1 MTIQLIHA
9 DCLDVDWPQV
19 DAIITDVPYGTTAC
33 KWDVI
38 IPFDKMWAKIKGAL
52 KPRGAFVTTA
62 SQPFTSALVMSNPK
76 WFKCEWIWEKTMPNN
91 FCQAK
96 YNPMRYHENVLIF
109 SNSKTTY
116 NPIMEE
122 RSEIGKERLKNSG
135 KVLDGSNNTSN
146 FMSFKRGQGIYREY
160 DKTKVFPKSVQKI
173 GSVPNCNGTKLHPTQ
188 KPVALYE
195 YLIKTYTNEGDT
207 VLDFCM
213 GSGTT
218 GMACNNTGRNF
229 IGIEKDDKY
238 FEIAEARIQ

>member
-9 DCLDVDWPQV
+9 DCLEVDWPQV

-38 IPFDKMWAKIKGAL
+38 IPFDKMWAKIKSSL

-76 WFKCEWIWEKTMPNN
+76 WFNCEWIWNKSKAANFPQVKYKPLKT
-91 FCQAK
+91 
-96 YNPMRYHENVLIF
+96 HENIIVF
-109 SNSKTTY
+109 SDGVVKYFPQKET
-116 NPIMEE
+116 
-122 RSEIGKERLKNSG
+122 RGKERTKGGYFVSG
-135 KVLDGSNNTSN
+135 EVAVMDGAPKTFNNT
-146 FMSFKRGQGIYREY
+146 YY
-160 DKTKVFPKSVQKI
+160 PKSNIDISIADNKNAGI
-173 GSVPNCNGTKLHPTQ
+173 HPTQ

-207 VLDFCM
+207 ILDFCM

-218 GMACNNTGRNF
+218 GQACINTGRNF
-229 IGIEKDDKY
+229 IGIEKDEKY
-238 FEIAEARIQ
+238 YNIAKERLGL